1 MRNEIAYEAYM
12 GFLMKSL
19 FWISIITLI
28 GVLILFT
35 IDILFFLFAPRQKA
49 NVVRADIAPI
59 GKKTKFI
66 DAHGIFISYV
76 FQYKNQEYS
85 CQGLNSY
92 GRVTVNGYYK
102 ALNIIHNNIIDNKIR
117 VYICPFNPKLS
128 IVLPFKGLST
138 LKLELLIIF
147 LSCLISAKIL
157 GYI

>member
-19 FWISIITLI
+19 FWISTITLI

-49 NVVRADIAPI
+49 NVLRADIAPI

-66 DAHGIFISYV
+66 DSHSIFISYA
-76 FQYKNQEYS
+76 FQYKNQDYS

-102 ALNIIHNNIIDNKIR
+102 ALNIIQTHVIDGKIT
-117 VYICPFNPKLS
+117 VYICPFNPSLS
-128 IVLPFKGLST
+128 IVLPFKGLFAS
-138 LKLELLIIF
+138 KLELLIIF
-147 LSCLISAKIL
+147 LSCVTSAKIL
-157 GYI
+157 DYV